1 VIKKAVAVDFPA
13 VVGGVPACKDFL
25 VGRCDRGQRCRF
37 RHLTSR
43 DYDIEMNT
51 MQNRPGGGGPPFV
64 PPLFGPGGGPQFA
77 AGNEGNDWRA
87 SMERKRRHMESGG
100 GGNMGG
106 GNMGNVMPQ
115 QAFLIL
121 QVHFLQHPPL
131 CYCQCCGSM
140 TFWSGSGSG
149 SADP

>member
-13 VVGGVPACKDFL
+13 VMGGVPACKDFL

-51 MQNRPGGGGPPFV
+51 MQNRPGGGGGGPPFV

-77 AGNEGNDWRA
+77 GANEGNDWRA

-100 GGNMGG
+100 GGGMGG

-121 QVHFLQHPPL
+121 QVPVHFLQNPPL
-131 CYCQCCGSM
+131 CYCYTVFGH
-140 TFWSGSGSG
+140 
-149 SADP
+149 